1 MGDDERTPRRD
12 ASERPARPM
21 RSRDARDAGDSDRT
35 RRRFIWLAGTA
46 AMAGLAGC
54 SGGGGGGA
62 EPSETTATTTQSSGS
77 TGGVPEAY
85 ATATS
90 LDGTQRNPDSLSSQ
104 EAVSYQDEPSE
115 GRQCSTCRYYIEDKN
130 GDGVGACAIVAGE
143 VAPEGYCVSY
153 VEYEG

>member
-1 MGDDERTPRRD
+1 MDAWADSLAADQRRAWDALSREER
-12 ASERPARPM
+12 
-21 RSRDARDAGDSDRT
+21 
-35 RRRFIWLAGTA
+35 L
-46 AMAGLAGC
+46 
-54 SGGGGGGA
+54 
-62 EPSETTATTTQSSGS
+62 
-77 TGGVPEAY
+77 EAY

-115 GRQCSTCRYYIEDKN
+115 GRQCSTCRYYIEDRN

>member
-1 MGDDERTPRRD
+1 MRDDERTPRRD
-12 ASERPARPM
+12 ATTRPT
-21 RSRDARDAGDSDRT
+21 RSQEASDTGRT
-35 RRRFIWLAGTA
+35 RRRFIWLTGTA

-54 SGGGGGGA
+54 SGGGGGA
-62 EPSETTATTTQSSGS
+62 TETTTATATTTQSSGS

-104 EAVSYQDEPSE
+104 EAVSYQDEPKD
-115 GRQCSTCRYYIEDKN
+115 GKQCSTCRYYIEDKN

-143 VAPEGYCVSY
+143 IAPEGYCVSY

>member
-1 MGDDERTPRRD
+1 MADDERTPRRD
-12 ASERPARPM
+12 ATDRPT
-21 RSRDARDAGDSDRT
+21 RSRDIRDAGRT
-35 RRRFIWLAGTA
+35 RRRFIWLTGTA

-54 SGGGGGGA
+54 SGGGGGAA
-62 EPSETTATTTQSSGS
+62 ETTTATTTESSDS
-77 TGGVPEAY
+77 TGGVPAEY

-104 EAVSYQDEPSE
+104 EAVSYQDQPSG

-143 VAPEGYCVSY
+143 IAPEGYCVSY

>member
-1 MGDDERTPRRD
+1 MAAGPSRPRRP
-12 ASERPARPM
+12 RRR
-21 RSRDARDAGDSDRT
+21 RSRRVRP
-35 RRRFIWLAGTA
+35 
-46 AMAGLAGC
+46 
-54 SGGGGGGA
+54 GA
-62 EPSETTATTTQSSGS
+62 
-77 TGGVPEAY
+77 VPEAY

-143 VAPEGYCVSY
+143 IAPEGYCVSY

>member
-12 ASERPARPM
+12 ATDRPT
-21 RSRDARDAGDSDRT
+21 RSRDTRDAGRT

-54 SGGGGGGA
+54 SGGGGGGGGGGA
-62 EPSETTATTTQSSGS
+62 TETTTAATTESSGS

-85 ATATS
+85 VTATS

-104 EAVSYQDEPSE
+104 EAVSYQDEPKD
-115 GRQCSTCRYYIEDKN
+115 GKQCSTCRYYIEDKN

-143 VAPEGYCVSY
+143 ISPEGHCVSY

>member
-1 MGDDERTPRRD
+1 MEDDERTPRRD
-12 ASERPARPM
+12 ATDRPT
-21 RSRDARDAGDSDRT
+21 RSRDTRDTGRT
-35 RRRFIWLAGTA
+35 RRRFIWLTGTA

-54 SGGGGGGA
+54 SGGGGGA
-62 EPSETTATTTQSSGS
+62 TETTTATATTTQSSGS

-104 EAVSYQDEPSE
+104 EAVSYQDEPKD
-115 GRQCSTCRYYIEDKN
+115 GKQCSTCRYYIEDKN

-143 VAPEGYCVSY
+143 VDPEGYCVSY